1 MTRVFLLSCTLATLA
16 ACDVGEIPETP
27 KPDGPGVVCEQ
38 PGINGDGHHNAGM
51 DCMAGGACHSPTSVA
66 PIIPMKMGGTV
77 YQTMNDTTGKGTATI
92 IVEWGTGADAKSSKF
107 ITAQAGGAGEATGN
121 FYAGALVPGQPDTE
135 ELVGITFP
143 ATVTVSLC
151 PDEQKVMQTKINSA
165 ADLACSK
172 GGCHGNGT
180 AKIYIK

>member
-1 MTRVFLLSCTLATLA
+1 MTRVLLLSCSLATLALA
-16 ACDVGEIPETP
+16 ACDVGEIPS
-27 KPDGPGVVCEQ
+27 DAQQPGVICEQ
-38 PGINGDGHHNAGM
+38 PGINGDGHHRAGE
-51 DCMAGGACHSPTSVA
+51 DCMSGGCHGPTSA
-66 PIIPMKMGGTV
+66 PPMIPMKMGGTV
-77 YQTMNDTTGKGTATI
+77 YMTANDATGMGTATI
-92 IVEWGTGADAKSSKF
+92 IVEWGTMKEKF

-121 FYAGALVPGQPDTE
+121 FYAGALVPGQPETE
-135 ELVGITFP
+135 QLVGITFP

>member
-1 MTRVFLLSCTLATLA
+1 MTRVFLLSCTLATFA
-16 ACDVGEIPETP
+16 ACDVGEVPETP

-38 PGINGDGHHNAGM
+38 AGINGDGHHNAGM

-66 PIIPMKMGGTV
+66 PIVPMKMAGTV
-77 YQTMNDTTGKGTATI
+77 FETMNDTTGKGTATI
-92 IVEWGTGADAKSSKF
+92 IVEWGAMKEKF
-107 ITAQAGGAGEATGN
+107 ITAEAPAGSLGN
-121 FYAGALVPGQPDTE
+121 FYAADTE
-135 ELVGITFP
+135 LAGITFP

-165 ADLACSK
+165 ADLACGK

>member
-1 MTRVFLLSCTLATLA
+1 MTRVLLLSCSLATFATLA
-16 ACDVGEIPETP
+16 ACDVGEIPS
-27 KPDGPGVVCEQ
+27 DAQQPGVICEQ
-38 PGINGDGHHNAGM
+38 PGVNGDGHHNAGM
-51 DCMAGGACHSPTSVA
+51 DCMTSGCHSPTSV
-66 PIIPMKMGGTV
+66 PPVSPMKMGGTV
-77 YQTMNDTTGKGTATI
+77 YMSANDTTGKGTATI
-92 IVEWGTGADAKSSKF
+92 IVEWGAGQSQKF

-121 FYAGALVPGQPDTE
+121 FYASGLVEGQPETE
-135 ELVGITFP
+135 QLVGITFP